1 MFKINKDD
9 QTISVTRGD
18 VVLLD
23 ISAESEDGIP
33 YVFKSGDVV
42 RISIYGKKSCDEV
55 VLKKDVLISADTEA
69 VPVLLTGDD
78 TRIGE
83 VISKPV
89 DYWYDVELNPDT
101 YPQTIIGYDES
112 GPRVFRLY
120 PEGSEI

>member
-9 QTISVTRGD
+9 QTMSVTRGD
-18 VVLLD
+18 VALFD

-42 RISIYGKKSCDEV
+42 RISVYGKKSCDEV
-55 VLKKDVLISADTEA
+55 VLKKDFLINEDTET
-69 VPVLLTGDD
+69 VPILLLGEEM
-78 TRIGE
+78 RIGE

-101 YPQTIIGYDES
+101 YPQTLIGYDEN

>member
-18 VVLLD
+18 VALFN
-23 ISAESEDGIP
+23 ISAETEEGGS

-42 RISIYGKKSCDEV
+42 RISVYGKKSCDEV
-55 VLKKDVLISADTEA
+55 VLKKDFLINEDTET
-69 VPVLLTGDD
+69 VPILLLGEEM
-78 TRIGE
+78 RIGE

-101 YPQTIIGYDES
+101 YPQTLIGYDEN